1 MATLP
6 PNINE
11 LKKLETLND
20 IAELRSFTNEVS
32 REVDAALGQIY
43 CLTKLAEESRAD
55 PDTKAIATLADKLIT
70 KLKLQVSAIVTGFIK
85 VNTGDDKVKP
95 KDKKMADSLTSDPQL
110 SSEWNERTKG
120 KAAREKIASEIISRN
135 DAGDLTLYLNND
147 VYSYD
152 QLKQV
157 EALIEKLNP
166 ANRTALNNA
175 VNVRLAQISHTALN
189 TYAQIM
195 RGSDMSLAANASPYE
210 GNADPNLVINDP
222 NSPTN

>member
-1 MATLP
+1 MATVP
-6 PNINE
+6 SNINE
-11 LKKLETLND
+11 LKKLETLD
-20 IAELRSFTNEVS
+20 AIVELRSFTSEVS

-43 CLTKLAEESRAD
+43 CLTKLADDSRSD
-55 PDTKAIATLADKLIT
+55 PDTKAIATLADKLIS
-70 KLKLQVSAIVTGFIK
+70 KLKLQISAIVTGFVK

-110 SSEWNERTKG
+110 SSEWNDRTKG

-135 DAGDLTLYLNND
+135 DAGDLALYLNND

-157 EALIEKLNP
+157 EALIEKFNP
-166 ANRTALNNA
+166 DNKTALNNA
-175 VNVRLAQISHTALN
+175 VNVRLAQISYTALS

-195 RGSDMSLAANASPYE
+195 RGSDMSSVIAS
-210 GNADPNLVINDP
+210 ADDEAGAKKEEEEQNVVG
-222 NSPTN
+222 